1 MIVALVLPVGFALYG
16 IFDGITLNYTVEI
29 SSIQAS
35 SLPALNG
42 ATTSLTPSFN
52 LTVRV
57 YNHFRHHIC
66 FTNWEASVFYDGIP
80 LGRGSSLTTSA
91 PKAWPHGWRRPPCQV
106 NWWGWRRKCRLAW
119 VRNWTYC
126 LIGERARARGR
137 HEALHPPVQWGWA
150 YVAAVLREIGRSA
163 WTVPLPGWRLPF
175 SLEL

>member
-80 LGRGSSLTTSA
+80 LGRGSFLDDLCAEGVATRVATTTMSSELVGLTEKVQA
-91 PKAWPHGWRRPPCQV
+91 RLGEKLDLLPY
-106 NWWGWRRKCRLAW
+106 WG
-119 VRNWTYC
+119 
-126 LIGERARARGR
+126 E
-137 HEALHPPVQWGWA
+137 
-150 YVAAVLREIGRSA
+150 S
-163 WTVPLPGWRLPF
+163 
-175 SLEL
+175 SS